1 MQPEPHRAVRR
12 LQTTSANGYR
22 VMMQVAS
29 SVRGEWRA
37 LVEGRL
43 PKAAQYYHWPVTRDH
58 CFARILLDVT
68 FDAPWR
74 DVVEPPA
81 WANAPVSALQSAVFL
96 GHAVL
101 EGRADLYELNRKAL
115 QLRGKL

>member
-1 MQPEPHRAVRR
+1 
-12 LQTTSANGYR
+12 
-22 VMMQVAS
+22 MMQVTS
-29 SVRGEWRA
+29 SVRDEWRA
-37 LVEGRL
+37 LVEERL
-43 PKAAQYYHWPVTRDH
+43 PEAAQYYHWPVMKDH

-81 WANAPVSALQSAVFL
+81 WANAPVSALQNATSL
-96 GHAVL
+96 GHAIL
-101 EGRADLYELNRKAL
+101 AGRQGLDELNRKSL